1 MKKQAEKDKLTALY
15 ERLSHDDERAGES
28 VSIENQK
35 RILEDYARKNGFSNI
50 RHFTD
55 DGISGT
61 TFEREG
67 FQKLIAEVEAGNVST
82 VIVKDMSR
90 LGRNYLK
97 VGFYTD
103 IMFPEKGVRF
113 IAVNNGVD
121 SETMGDND
129 FTPFLNIMNEWYA
142 KDTSQK
148 IRAIFKAK
156 MQEGKRVSPSVPY
169 GYLRDPQDKQHLII
183 DPEPAEVVRRI
194 YRLVIEGV
202 GVSAIARQL
211 TDERVLI
218 PSAYAAEHCP
228 ENNHSKSFTSPYT
241 WSNTAVCY
249 ILEKQEYMGHT
260 VLGKTVLESFKTKKR
275 RKAKPE
281 ELMIF
286 PNTHEAIID
295 EETWNTAQKARKTI
309 RKEVPNGTYTNRLT
323 GLLYCADCGHRM
335 YYRSPQSQHRAN
347 GKIYDSDNLYTCGNY
362 RNIHRQCTAHS
373 VKVSAVESL
382 IAVSIR
388 EVCGFALE
396 HEEEFLNT
404 VREMDDKESE
414 RIITDS
420 RNEKRTAAK
429 RIDELNDLIKKLY
442 EGNATGKIPDRHF
455 TRLLADYDSELS
467 TLEARTEELDN
478 IIAQGKEN
486 EIRTDKFMRLVKKY
500 SEFDEITTP
509 MLNEFID
516 RVLIHE
522 PVYGEKRSHRT
533 QEIEIHFNFIGK
545 IGLPNVSEPVDWE
558 KIEQEKEKAR
568 KERKKQYDKER
579 RARLKAEAALREAI

>member
-1 MKKQAEKDKLTALY
+1 MTNSTKITALY
-15 ERLSHDDERAGES
+15 ERLSRDDEQQGES
-28 VSIENQK
+28 NSIINQK
-35 RILEDYARKNGFSNI
+35 EYLEEYAKRQGFSNI

-67 FQKLIAEVEAGNVST
+67 FQKLIAEVEGGNVST

-169 GYLRDPQDKQHLII
+169 GYLRDPKNKQHLII

-194 YRLVIEGV
+194 YRLVIEGM
-202 GVSAIARQL
+202 GVSAIARTL

-228 ENNHSKSFTSPYT
+228 ENQHSKNFTSPYT
-241 WSNTAVCY
+241 WSTTTVCY
-249 ILEKQEYMGHT
+249 ILDKQEYMGHT
-260 VLGKTVLESFKTKKR
+260 VLGKTVLDSFKTKKR

-281 ELMIF
+281 ELLIF

-295 EETWNTAQKARKTI
+295 EETWNTAQKARKTA

-335 YYRSPQSQHRAN
+335 YYRSPQSQHRPN
-347 GKIYDSDNLYTCGNY
+347 GKTYDSDNVYICGNY
-362 RNIHRQCTAHS
+362 RNIHRNCTAHN
-373 VKVSAVESL
+373 VRVSAVESL
-382 IAVSIR
+382 IATSIC

-396 HEEEFLNT
+396 HEEEFLKK
-404 VREMDDKESE
+404 VREMDGKENE
-414 RIITDS
+414 RVIAES
-420 RNEKRTAAK
+420 RNEKQIASR
-429 RIDELNDLIKKLY
+429 RINKLNELIKKLY
-442 EGNATGKIPDRHF
+442 EGNAMGKIPDRHF
-455 TRLLADYDSELS
+455 SRLLEDYDSELNE
-467 TLEARTEELDN
+467 LEARVAELDR
-478 IIAQGKEN
+478 IMKRGREN
-486 EIRTDKFMRLVKKY
+486 EVRADSFLRLVRKY
-500 SEFDEITTP
+500 STFEEITTP

-516 RVLIHE
+516 KIVVHE
-522 PVYGEKRSHRT
+522 PVYGKKKSHKT
-533 QEIEIHFNFIGK
+533 QEIEIYFNFIGK
-545 IGLPNVSEPVDWE
+545 VEPQCANEPVDWE
-558 KIEQEKEKAR
+558 KIEQEKEKMR

-579 RARLKAEAALREAI
+579 RARLKAESALQEAI

>member
-1 MKKQAEKDKLTALY
+1 MTNSAKITALY
-15 ERLSHDDERAGES
+15 ERLSRDDEQQGES
-28 VSIENQK
+28 NSIINQK
-35 RILEDYARKNGFSNI
+35 QYLEEYAKRQGFSNI

-467 TLEARTEELDN
+467 TLEARTEELGN

>member
-1 MKKQAEKDKLTALY
+1 MTNSAKITALY
-15 ERLSHDDERAGES
+15 ERLSRDDEQQGES
-28 VSIENQK
+28 NSIINQK
-35 RILEDYARKNGFSNI
+35 QYLEEYAKRQGFSNI

-103 IMFPEKGVRF
+103 IMFPDKGVRF

>member
-1 MKKQAEKDKLTALY
+1 MTNSAKITALY
-15 ERLSHDDERAGES
+15 ERLSRDDEQQGES
-28 VSIENQK
+28 NSIINQK
-35 RILEDYARKNGFSNI
+35 QYLEEYAKRQGFSNI

-241 WSNTAVCY
+241 WSNTAVC
-249 ILEKQEYMGHT
+249 
-260 VLGKTVLESFKTKKR
+260 
-275 RKAKPE
+275 
-281 ELMIF
+281 
-286 PNTHEAIID
+286 
-295 EETWNTAQKARKTI
+295 
-309 RKEVPNGTYTNRLT
+309 
-323 GLLYCADCGHRM
+323 C
-335 YYRSPQSQHRAN
+335 RAA
-347 GKIYDSDNLYTCGNY
+347 NY
-362 RNIHRQCTAHS
+362 S
-373 VKVSAVESL
+373 S
-382 IAVSIR
+382 
-388 EVCGFALE
+388 
-396 HEEEFLNT
+396 
-404 VREMDDKESE
+404 
-414 RIITDS
+414 
-420 RNEKRTAAK
+420 
-429 RIDELNDLIKKLY
+429 
-442 EGNATGKIPDRHF
+442 
-455 TRLLADYDSELS
+455 
-467 TLEARTEELDN
+467 
-478 IIAQGKEN
+478 
-486 EIRTDKFMRLVKKY
+486 
-500 SEFDEITTP
+500 
-509 MLNEFID
+509 
-516 RVLIHE
+516 
-522 PVYGEKRSHRT
+522 
-533 QEIEIHFNFIGK
+533 
-545 IGLPNVSEPVDWE
+545 
-558 KIEQEKEKAR
+558 
-568 KERKKQYDKER
+568 
-579 RARLKAEAALREAI
+579 

>member
-1 MKKQAEKDKLTALY
+1 MTNSAKITALY
-15 ERLSHDDERAGES
+15 ERLSRDDEQQGES
-28 VSIENQK
+28 NSIINQK
-35 RILEDYARKNGFSNI
+35 QYLEEYAKRQGFSNI

-183 DPEPAEVVRRI
+183 DEEPAEVVRRI

>member
-1 MKKQAEKDKLTALY
+1 MTNSAKITALY
-15 ERLSHDDERAGES
+15 ERLSRDDEQQGES
-28 VSIENQK
+28 NSITNQK
-35 RILEDYARKNGFSNI
+35 EYLEEYAKRQGFFNI

-67 FQKLIAEVEAGNVST
+67 FQKLIAEVEAGNVGT

-241 WSNTAVCY
+241 WSNTAVC
-249 ILEKQEYMGHT
+249 K
-260 VLGKTVLESFKTKKR
+260 
-275 RKAKPE
+275 
-281 ELMIF
+281 
-286 PNTHEAIID
+286 
-295 EETWNTAQKARKTI
+295 
-309 RKEVPNGTYTNRLT
+309 
-323 GLLYCADCGHRM
+323 
-335 YYRSPQSQHRAN
+335 
-347 GKIYDSDNLYTCGNY
+347 
-362 RNIHRQCTAHS
+362 
-373 VKVSAVESL
+373 
-382 IAVSIR
+382 
-388 EVCGFALE
+388 
-396 HEEEFLNT
+396 
-404 VREMDDKESE
+404 
-414 RIITDS
+414 
-420 RNEKRTAAK
+420 
-429 RIDELNDLIKKLY
+429 DL
-442 EGNATGKIPDRHF
+442 
-455 TRLLADYDSELS
+455 
-467 TLEARTEELDN
+467 
-478 IIAQGKEN
+478 
-486 EIRTDKFMRLVKKY
+486 
-500 SEFDEITTP
+500 
-509 MLNEFID
+509 
-516 RVLIHE
+516 
-522 PVYGEKRSHRT
+522 
-533 QEIEIHFNFIGK
+533 
-545 IGLPNVSEPVDWE
+545 
-558 KIEQEKEKAR
+558 
-568 KERKKQYDKER
+568 
-579 RARLKAEAALREAI
+579 

>member
-1 MKKQAEKDKLTALY
+1 MTNSAKITALY
-15 ERLSHDDERAGES
+15 ERLSRDDEQQGES
-28 VSIENQK
+28 NSIINQK
-35 RILEDYARKNGFSNI
+35 QYLEEYAKRQGFSNI
-50 RHFTD
+50 WHFTD

>member
-1 MKKQAEKDKLTALY
+1 MTNSAKITALY
-15 ERLSHDDERAGES
+15 ERLSRDDEQQGES
-28 VSIENQK
+28 NSIINQK
-35 RILEDYARKNGFSNI
+35 QYLEEYAKRQGFSNI

-396 HEEEFLNT
+396 HEEEFLKT

>member
-1 MKKQAEKDKLTALY
+1 MTNSAKITALY
-15 ERLSHDDERAGES
+15 ERLSRDDEQQGES
-28 VSIENQK
+28 NSIINQK
-35 RILEDYARKNGFSNI
+35 QYLEEYAKRQGFSNI

-67 FQKLIAEVEAGNVST
+67 FQKLIAEVEAGNVSI

>member
-1 MKKQAEKDKLTALY
+1 MTNSAKITALY
-15 ERLSHDDERAGES
+15 ERLSRDDEQQGES
-28 VSIENQK
+28 NSIINQK
-35 RILEDYARKNGFSNI
+35 QYLEEYAKRQGFSNI

-347 GKIYDSDNLYTCGNY
+347 GKIYDSDNLYICGNY
-362 RNIHRQCTAHS
+362 RNIHSQCTAHS

>member
-1 MKKQAEKDKLTALY
+1 MTNSAKITALY
-15 ERLSHDDERAGES
+15 ERLSRDDEQQGES
-28 VSIENQK
+28 NSIINQK
-35 RILEDYARKNGFSNI
+35 QYLEEYAKRQGFSNI

-533 QEIEIHFNFIGK
+533 QEIEIYFNFIGK

>member
-1 MKKQAEKDKLTALY
+1 MTNSAKITALY
-15 ERLSHDDERAGES
+15 ERLSRDDEQQGES
-28 VSIENQK
+28 NSITNQK
-35 RILEDYARKNGFSNI
+35 QYLEEYAKRQGFSNI

-67 FQKLIAEVEAGNVST
+67 FQKLIAEVEAGNVGT

>member
-1 MKKQAEKDKLTALY
+1 MTNSAKITALY
-15 ERLSHDDERAGES
+15 ERLSRDDEQQGES
-28 VSIENQK
+28 NSITNQK
-35 RILEDYARKNGFSNI
+35 QYLEEYAKRQGFSNI

-579 RARLKAEAALREAI
+579 RARLKSEAALREAI

>member
-1 MKKQAEKDKLTALY
+1 MTNSAKITALY
-15 ERLSHDDERAGES
+15 ERLSRDDEQQGES
-28 VSIENQK
+28 NSIINQK
-35 RILEDYARKNGFSNI
+35 QYLEEYAKRQGFSNI
-50 RHFTD
+50 RHFTY

>member
-1 MKKQAEKDKLTALY
+1 MTNSAKITALY
-15 ERLSHDDERAGES
+15 ERLSRDDEQQGES
-28 VSIENQK
+28 NSIINQK
-35 RILEDYARKNGFSNI
+35 QYLEEYAKRQGFSNI

-194 YRLVIEGV
+194 FRLVIEGV

>member
-1 MKKQAEKDKLTALY
+1 MTNSAKITALY
-15 ERLSHDDERAGES
+15 ERLSRDDEQQGES
-28 VSIENQK
+28 NSIINQK
-35 RILEDYARKNGFSNI
+35 QYLEEYAKIQGFSNI

-500 SEFDEITTP
+500 SEFDEITPP

>member
-1 MKKQAEKDKLTALY
+1 MTNSAKITALY
-15 ERLSHDDERAGES
+15 ERLSRDDEQQGES
-28 VSIENQK
+28 NSIINQK
-35 RILEDYARKNGFSNI
+35 QYLEEYAKRQGFSNI

-169 GYLRDPQDKQHLII
+169 GYLRDPQDKQPLII
-183 DPEPAEVVRRI
+183 APEPAEVVRRI

>member
-1 MKKQAEKDKLTALY
+1 MTNSAKITALY
-15 ERLSHDDERAGES
+15 ERLSRDDEQQGES
-28 VSIENQK
+28 NSIINQK
-35 RILEDYARKNGFSNI
+35 QYLEEYAKRQGFSNI

-500 SEFDEITTP
+500 SEFDEITPP

>member
-1 MKKQAEKDKLTALY
+1 MTNSAKITALY
-15 ERLSHDDERAGES
+15 ERLSRDDEQQGES
-28 VSIENQK
+28 NSIINQK
-35 RILEDYARKNGFSNI
+35 QYLEEYAKRQGFSNI

-202 GVSAIARQL
+202 GVSVIARQL

>member
-1 MKKQAEKDKLTALY
+1 MTNSAKITALY
-15 ERLSHDDERAGES
+15 ERLSRDDEQQGES
-28 VSIENQK
+28 NSIINQK
-35 RILEDYARKNGFSNI
+35 QYLEEYAKRQGFSNI

-129 FTPFLNIMNEWYA
+129 FTPFLNIMNEWYV

>member
-1 MKKQAEKDKLTALY
+1 
-15 ERLSHDDERAGES
+15 
-28 VSIENQK
+28 
-35 RILEDYARKNGFSNI
+35 
-50 RHFTD
+50 
-55 DGISGT
+55 
-61 TFEREG
+61 
-67 FQKLIAEVEAGNVST
+67 
-82 VIVKDMSR
+82 
-90 LGRNYLK
+90 
-97 VGFYTD
+97 
-103 IMFPEKGVRF
+103 MFPEKGVRF

-442 EGNATGKIPDRHF
+442 EGNATGKIPDKHF

-467 TLEARTEELDN
+467 TLEARTGELDN

-486 EIRTDKFMRLVKKY
+486 EVRTDKFMRLVKKY

-516 RVLIHE
+516 KILIHE
-522 PVYGEKRSHRT
+522 PVYGKKKSHKT
-533 QEIEIHFNFIGK
+533 QEIEIYFNFIGK
-545 IGLPNVSEPVDWE
+545 IGLPSTGEPVDWE

-568 KERKKQYDKER
+568 KERKKQYDRER
-579 RARLKAEAALREAI
+579 RARLKAEAALQEAI

>member
-1 MKKQAEKDKLTALY
+1 MTNSAKITALY
-15 ERLSHDDERAGES
+15 ERLSRDDEQQGES
-28 VSIENQK
+28 NSIINQK
-35 RILEDYARKNGFSNI
+35 QYLEEYAKRQGFSNI

-442 EGNATGKIPDRHF
+442 KGNATGKIPDRHF

>member
-1 MKKQAEKDKLTALY
+1 MTNSAKITALY
-15 ERLSHDDERAGES
+15 ERLSRDDEQQGES
-28 VSIENQK
+28 NSIINQK
-35 RILEDYARKNGFSNI
+35 QYLEEYAKIQGFSNI

>member
-1 MKKQAEKDKLTALY
+1 MTNSAKITALY
-15 ERLSHDDERAGES
+15 ERLSRDDEQQGES
-28 VSIENQK
+28 NSIINQK
-35 RILEDYARKNGFSNI
+35 QYLEEYAKRQGFSNI

-183 DPEPAEVVRRI
+183 DEEPAEVVRRI

-211 TDERVLI
+211 TDERILI

-228 ENNHSKSFTSPYT
+228 ENNHSKSFTDPYT

>member
-1 MKKQAEKDKLTALY
+1 MKNNTKITALY
-15 ERLSHDDERAGES
+15 ERLSRDDEMEGES
-28 VSIENQK
+28 NSITNQK
-35 RILEDYARKNGFSNI
+35 AYLEEYAKRQGFTNI
-50 RHFTD
+50 QHFTD

-67 FQKLIAEVEAGNVST
+67 FQKLIAEVEAGNVGT

-121 SETMGDND
+121 SEKMGEND

-148 IRAIFKAK
+148 IRAIFKSK

-183 DPEPAEVVRRI
+183 DQEPAEVVRRI
-194 YRLVIEGV
+194 FRLVIEGV
-202 GVSAIARQL
+202 GVSEIARIL
-211 TDERVLI
+211 TKEQVLI
-218 PSAYAAEHCP
+218 PSAYAAKHCP
-228 ENNHSKSFTSPYT
+228 ENQHSKDYASPYA
-241 WSNTAVCY
+241 WSTTAVCY

-260 VLGKTVLESFKTKKR
+260 VLGKTVLENFKTKKR
-275 RKAKPE
+275 RKARPD

-295 EETWNTAQKARKTI
+295 EETWNTAQKTRKTV
-309 RKEVPNGTYTNRLT
+309 RKSVPDGTYTNRLT

-335 YYRSPQSQHRAN
+335 YYRSALAQHRPD
-347 GKIYDSDNLYTCGNY
+347 GKTYDSDNVYVCGNY
-362 RNIHRQCTAHS
+362 RSKHMGCTAHN
-373 VKVSAVESL
+373 VRVSALEEI
-382 IAVSIR
+382 IAASIR
-388 EVCGFALE
+388 EVCSFALE
-396 HEEEFLNT
+396 REDEFLRS
-404 VREMDDKESE
+404 VREMEDKENE
-414 RIITDS
+414 RTLADS
-420 RNEKRTAAK
+420 RSEKHTAEKR
-429 RIDELNDLIKKLY
+429 IGELNDLIKKLY

-455 TRLLADYDSELS
+455 SRLLADYDSELS
-467 TLEARTEELDN
+467 TLEARAAELDKL
-478 IIAQGKEN
+478 IEQGREN
-486 EIRTDKFMRLVKKY
+486 EARTDKFLRLVKKY

-516 RVLIHE
+516 KILVHE
-522 PVYGEKRSHRT
+522 PVYGKKKSHRT
-533 QEIEIHFNFIGK
+533 QEIEIYFNFIGK
-545 IGLPNVSEPVDWE
+545 LELPSSNAEPVDWE
-558 KIEQEKEKAR
+558 KIEQEKIKAR

-579 RARLKAEAALREAI
+579 RARLKAEAALQEVI

>member
-1 MKKQAEKDKLTALY
+1 MTNSAKITALY
-15 ERLSHDDERAGES
+15 ERLSRDDEQQGES
-28 VSIENQK
+28 NSIINQK
-35 RILEDYARKNGFSNI
+35 QYLEEYAKRQGFSNI

-442 EGNATGKIPDRHF
+442 EGNATGKIPDKHF

-467 TLEARTEELDN
+467 TLEARTGELDN

-486 EIRTDKFMRLVKKY
+486 EVRTDKFMRLVKKY

-516 RVLIHE
+516 KILIHE
-522 PVYGEKRSHRT
+522 PVYGKKKSHKT
-533 QEIEIHFNFIGK
+533 QEIEIYFNFIGK
-545 IGLPNVSEPVDWE
+545 IGLPSTGEPVDWE

-568 KERKKQYDKER
+568 KERKKQYDRER
-579 RARLKAEAALREAI
+579 RARLKAEAALQEAI

>member
-1 MKKQAEKDKLTALY
+1 MTNSAKITALY
-15 ERLSHDDERAGES
+15 ERLSRDDEQQGES
-28 VSIENQK
+28 NSIINQK
-35 RILEDYARKNGFSNI
+35 QYLEEYAKRQGFSNI

-420 RNEKRTAAK
+420 RNEKRPAAK